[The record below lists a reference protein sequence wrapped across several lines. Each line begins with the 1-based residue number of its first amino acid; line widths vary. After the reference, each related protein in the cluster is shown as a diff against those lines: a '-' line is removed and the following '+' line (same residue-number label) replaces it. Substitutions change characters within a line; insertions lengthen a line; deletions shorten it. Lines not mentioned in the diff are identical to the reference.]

1 MDIRWG
7 AAARRSI
14 VATAIAA
21 LLGGLALPAAAQQ
34 PPVRIGVLMPTK
46 SLVGKQGQQGAVVAA
61 EMINAD
67 GGILNGRRIELVVYD
82 TNFQPAEGVGAAQRL
97 LNQDKIKFIAGEIS
111 STVALAVVQLAQAN
125 GALFMAAVPK
135 HPDVTASGYDRVFRL
150 NSTTAMDA
158 RDFDAVLTEKVK
170 PTKVAVLAENSDFG
184 RLTTANLRKLFGS
197 KVVAAEAYDMTQNDF
212 STLVTKVKGSGAD
225 LVCIAGSN
233 MEQYG
238 NILRLM
244 QELKLDA
251 KRCVMPGIL
260 NSEGV
265 RVAGAAADNAFSADI
280 YVPSLDNPLNKRFVA
295 AYQAKYKETP
305 EKIEELGFESIW
317 LLAQAMQKAGTADDP
332 AKVAKVLHD
341 NKWDTPRGVVAF
353 DKNGQAESGAL
364 INLVVK
370 DGKLVPAP

>member
-1 MDIRWG
+1 MRFAARNFAL
-7 AAARRSI
+7 AAAFCSL
-14 VATAIAA
+14 ATIATTAPA
-21 LLGGLALPAAAQQ
+21 LAQSSQ
-34 PPVRIGVLMPTK
+34 PVRIGVLMPTK
-46 SLVGKQGQQGAVVAA
+46 SLVGKQGQQGAALAA
-61 EMINAD
+61 EMLNAD
-67 GGILNGRRIELVVYD
+67 GGILGGRKIELVVYD
-82 TNFQPAEGVGAAQRL
+82 TNFQPAEGVSAAQRL
-97 LNQDKIKFIAGEIS
+97 LNQDKVKFIAGEIS

-158 RDFDAVLTEKVK
+158 KDFDAVLTDKLK

-184 RLTTANLRKLFGS
+184 RLTVTNMRTLFGS
-197 KVVAAEAYDMTQNDF
+197 KLVAAENYEMTQNDF

-244 QELKLDA
+244 QELKVDA

-265 RVAGAAADNAFSADI
+265 RVAGNSAEGAISADI
-280 YVPSLDNPLNKRFVA
+280 YVPTLDNPLNKRFVA
-295 AYQAKYKETP
+295 AYEAKFKETP
-305 EKIEELGFESIW
+305 EKIEVLGFESIW
-317 LLAQAMQKAGTADDP
+317 LLAKAMQKAGTADDT

-341 NKWDTPRGVVAF
+341 EKWETPRGTVTF
-353 DKNGQAESGAL
+353 DKNGQAQSGAL
-364 INLVVK
+364 INLTVK
-370 DGKLVPAP
+370 NGKLISTP

>member
-1 MDIRWG
+1 MRPV
-7 AAARRSI
+7 ARFL
-14 VATAIAA
+14 AAIAVA
-21 LLGGLALPAAAQQ
+21 LCSLAVSAAAQQ
-34 PPVRIGVLMPTK
+34 TPPVRIGVLMPTK
-46 SLVGKQGQQGAVVAA
+46 SLVGKQGLQGATVAA

-67 GGILNGRRIELVVYD
+67 GGILGGRRIELVVYD

-97 LNQDKIKFIAGEIS
+97 LNQDKVKFIAGEIS

-170 PTKVAVLAENSDFG
+170 PAKVAVLAENSDFG
-184 RLTTANLRKLFGS
+184 RLTIANMRKLFGD
-197 KVVAAEAYDMTQNDF
+197 KIVAAETYEMTQNDF

-238 NILRLM
+238 NILRLA
-244 QELKLDA
+244 QELKVEA
-251 KRCVMPGIL
+251 RRCLMPGIL

-265 RVAGAAADNAFSADI
+265 RVAGNAAEGAFSADI
-280 YVPSLDNPLNKRFVA
+280 YVPGLDNPLNKRFVA
-295 AYQAKYKETP
+295 AYETKYKQTP
-305 EKIEELGFESIW
+305 EKIEMLGFESIW
-317 LLAQAMQKAGTADDP
+317 LLAKAMQKAGTVDDT
-332 AKVAKVLHD
+332 AKVAKTLHD
-341 NKWDTPRGVVAF
+341 EKWETPRGTVAF
-353 DKNGQAESGAL
+353 DKSGQALSGAL
-364 INLVVK
+364 INLTVK
-370 DGKLVPAP
+370 DGKIVAAP

>member
-1 MDIRWG
+1 MGIV
-7 AAARRSI
+7 ARRSVI
-14 VATAIAA
+14 ATTIAA
-21 LLGGLALPAAAQQ
+21 LLGSFTVGAAAQQ
-34 PPVRIGVLMPTK
+34 PPPVRVGVLMPIK
-46 SLVGKQGQQGAVVAA
+46 SLVGKQGHQGAVVAA

-67 GGILNGRRIELVVYD
+67 GGILGGRRIELVVYD

-158 RDFDAVLTEKVK
+158 RDFDIVLTEKIK
-170 PTKVAVLAENSDFG
+170 PSKVAILAENSDFG
-184 RLTTANLRKLFGS
+184 RLTIANLRKLFGN

-265 RVAGAAADNAFSADI
+265 RVAGNAAESAFSADI

-317 LLAQAMQKAGTADDP
+317 LLAKAMQKAGTADDP
-332 AKVAKVLHD
+332 AKVAKVLHED
-341 NKWDTPRGVVAF
+341 KWETPRGIVTF
-353 DKNGQAESGAL
+353 DKNGQAASGAL

-370 DGKLVPAP
+370 DGKLIPAP